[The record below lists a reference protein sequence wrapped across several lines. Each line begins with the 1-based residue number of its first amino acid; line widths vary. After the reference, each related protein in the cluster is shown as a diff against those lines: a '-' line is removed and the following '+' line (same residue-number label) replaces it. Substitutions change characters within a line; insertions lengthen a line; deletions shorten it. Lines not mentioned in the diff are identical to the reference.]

1 MHPDKFSMEEVPMKS
16 RYFLGYG
23 EDFMLAVLGMIIEVL
38 NFVTNLVRLWLEIK
52 KLIAISD

>member
-1 MHPDKFSMEEVPMKS
+1 MEEMPMKS

-38 NFVTNLVRLWLEIK
+38 NFVINLVRLWLEIK
-52 KLIAISD
+52 KTNRN

>member
-1 MHPDKFSMEEVPMKS
+1 MRPDKFSMEEVMKS

-52 KLIAISD
+52 KTNRN